1 MTKKISNLTFLL
13 GYTTEEKRK
22 YDIKHQKCFD
32 KSARIVASTEEKNYG
47 KSDKAL
53 WNIVAK
59 RAIQMES
66 SRIFIDDDCYLF
78 DMKENVIFQ
87 TSMPEMTT

>member
-13 GYTTEEKRK
+13 GYTTEEKRRFN
-22 YDIKHQKCFD
+22 IKHDKCYQIPTN
-32 KSARIVASTEEKNYG
+32 IVFSSEEKNYG

-53 WNIVAK
+53 WNIAAK

-66 SRIFIDDDCYLF
+66 SRIFIDDDCYFF
-78 DMKENVIFQ
+78 DVKESVIFQ
-87 TSMPEMTT
+87 TSMPEATI